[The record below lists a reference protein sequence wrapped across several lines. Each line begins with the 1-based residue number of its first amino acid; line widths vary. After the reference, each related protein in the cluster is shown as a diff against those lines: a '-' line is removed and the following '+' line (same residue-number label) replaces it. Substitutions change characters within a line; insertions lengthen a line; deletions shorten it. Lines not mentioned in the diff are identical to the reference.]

1 MAITIWLQSG
11 PALALAKTL
20 LHSLWQSAIAAFLLA
35 ACLRFIQSARL
46 RYAAACGALGA
57 IVVASIGTFVF
68 LAPTAAPQHRPQPA
82 VYANL
87 GSGIPYPANVTA
99 VSSRSLLQTTL
110 PWVTPA
116 WFLWFLLFT
125 SKQIGSWAA
134 TKRMRQRGVCLAPDA
149 WQRKLDELQNR
160 MMVSKPV
167 LLIESCLTQVPL
179 VVGQM
184 RPAILVP
191 IGFLSGLPAEQV
203 ELLLMHE
210 LAHIRRADYAI
221 NILQAFAESV
231 MFYNPAVWWIS
242 NRIRIEREHCCDDAV
257 VEVDA
262 RLSGESRR
270 GHLGVDPQ
278 RGFGSREGARNVRPE
293 LQVSGTH

>member
-1 MAITIWLQSG
+1 MTITIWLQSG

-110 PWVTPA
+110 P
-116 WFLWFLLFT
+116 
-125 SKQIGSWAA
+125 
-134 TKRMRQRGVCLAPDA
+134 
-149 WQRKLDELQNR
+149 
-160 MMVSKPV
+160 
-167 LLIESCLTQVPL
+167 
-179 VVGQM
+179 
-184 RPAILVP
+184 
-191 IGFLSGLPAEQV
+191 
-203 ELLLMHE
+203 
-210 LAHIRRADYAI
+210 
-221 NILQAFAESV
+221 
-231 MFYNPAVWWIS
+231 
-242 NRIRIEREHCCDDAV
+242 
-257 VEVDA
+257 
-262 RLSGESRR
+262 
-270 GHLGVDPQ
+270 
-278 RGFGSREGARNVRPE
+278 
-293 LQVSGTH
+293 